1 MDFAEDFGA
10 QVDTFLCIKCQDH
23 PLTSVSHILTV
34 SNYQICSDDEFD
46 LWSVYPGKQFRASW
60 PLDSSGVIKLARTK
74 LD

>member
-34 SNYQICSDDEFD
+34 SNYQIYSDDE
-46 LWSVYPGKQFRASW
+46 LYIWPVYPGERFRDSW
-60 PLDSSGVIKLARTK
+60 PS
-74 LD
+74 